1 MEIKKTIK
9 KDELKQ
15 AMNNIFD
22 DFEKEINV
30 NIEYEEFYYEATDN
44 GKIIGG
50 IIGWRNFN
58 EIYIEEMCVDKNYR
72 NQGIG
77 KKLLEI
83 VEKEIGN
90 DSCDYIN
97 LATNEFQNAVEFYKK
112 CGFEIE
118 YKRENKRNKI
128 LSKYGMIKIL

>member
-1 MEIKKTIK
+1 
-9 KDELKQ
+9 
-15 AMNNIFD
+15 MNNIFD